1 MVELPLNHRI
11 SQAINYREAVI
22 PFVRRRPALIA
33 VHILLGDE
41 HDEQVRADPI
51 VDVPFVQI
59 SDDEDEDD
67 YDHDDNDE
75 DDDNNSKDDSTHK
88 DDEDAD
94 NMNRSLF
101 IGKNCVC
108 PDSRYCNFFLTCIL
122 SNAFIY

>member
-1 MVELPLNHRI
+1 MAELPLNHRI
-11 SQAINYREAVI
+11 AQAINYREAVI

-59 SDDEDEDD
+59 SDDED
-67 YDHDDNDE
+67 
-75 DDDNNSKDDSTHK
+75 DDNNSKDDSTHK

-101 IGKNCVC
+101 IGKNSVC
-108 PDSRYCNFFLTCIL
+108 PDSHYCNVFLTCIL
-122 SNAFIY
+122 SKCFYILRGWSQMFEL